1 LPVAPR
7 ERAARAGKKTLDKL
21 IGQAELHAAPAT
33 GATFAMAFAT
43 GDMRRHDRRRSDH
56 VMFPITAAA
65 GALAYLKSFLQSSTA
80 ARWPNRLA
88 SGCRSIGIK

>member
-21 IGQAELHAAPAT
+21 IGLAELHAAPAT

-43 GDMRRHDRRRSDH
+43 GDIRRHDRRRSVSCH
-56 VMFPITAAA
+56 I
-65 GALAYLKSFLQSSTA
+65 SH
-80 ARWPNRLA
+80 NRSRRRVGLLDIVSA
-88 SGCRSIGIK
+88 VFNRCAMA